1 MPTTEQLTSQ
11 TPRHFFTSLRAG
23 EVSEFSTATQPRRPT
38 DRDALPRVL
47 LGVFLPLRLDRKP
60 PSPHPMGRGAGGEV
74 RVVSKFL
81 RLALCLLLSS
91 FFLCSAAE
99 QCPDCDV
106 TEAREAQYDR
116 LLTLTPAQQ
125 KTALTR
131 HLVYGLPAPLVSGS
145 TGVSPVV
152 SGVAPDTSEHLLLQK
167 DYLTWYDDDLRTPL
181 WVAYRL
187 TKANIIKQ
195 RERLECFRADAGPR
209 KK

>member
-47 LGVFLPLRLDRKP
+47 LGVFLPLRLDRGE
-60 PSPHPMGRGAGGEV
+60 GRGE
-74 RVVSKFL
+74 VSKFL
-81 RLALCLLLSS
+81 CLALCLLLSS

-106 TEAREAQYDR
+106 TETREAQYDR
-116 LLTLTPAQQ
+116 LLNLTPAQQ
-125 KTALTR
+125 KTALSR

>member
-1 MPTTEQLTSQ
+1 MSN
-11 TPRHFFTSLRAG
+11 
-23 EVSEFSTATQPRRPT
+23 
-38 DRDALPRVL
+38 
-47 LGVFLPLRLDRKP
+47 
-60 PSPHPMGRGAGGEV
+60 
-74 RVVSKFL
+74 FL
-81 RLALCLLLSS
+81 RLTLCLLLSAFS
-91 FFLCSAAE
+91 LGFAHAAA
-99 QCPDCDV
+99 QNCPDCDV
-106 TEAREAQYDR
+106 TETREAQYDR

-125 KTALTR
+125 KTALSR
-131 HLVYGLPAPLVSGS
+131 HLVYGLPAPLVLGS

-152 SGVAPDTSEHLLLQK
+152 PGVPPDTSEHLLLQK